1 MPPLA
6 LPLSVGAGMG
16 GGRQL
21 REMGLPMPLPSSGA
35 GISGP
40 SMLLRADAARSCAA
54 ARTAAK
60 LLLPP
65 ALASRLAEAGW
76 TTPPPTELLLE
87 LRPRLSGRAGDSRPA
102 MMCGESGAGATAG
115 DGDQREWASSLPGT
129 KGAMP
134 CDEQS
139 AHRPRGRVRQRSRA
153 LAVAGLP
160 ASQDPGLRDRQAPT
174 LALACIVD
182 GGGTPR
188 ALEAAARSH
197 CPCRRLFGPALR
209 LLVSHAAC
217 CLDSTPGL
225 LRGRGGAHR
234 RRRLQQYRLSSR
246 GRPRRGVL
254 QRSRCGAAAFCSRGI
269 SISSG
274 RASYRCAASRQG
286 AQAAAAA
293 SSAAKAA
300 GQAASGAAL
309 PRLGPRL
316 HSGCR
321 RGGAG
326 VRRLVIDVGLQPGEG
341 ALQVRFPSHGFSA
354 SGGRARARARAALL
368 AGMV

>member
-76 TTPPPTELLLE
+76 ATPPPTELLLE

-160 ASQDPGLRDRQAPT
+160 ASQDPGLRDRQAPHPH
-174 LALACIVD
+174 
-182 GGGTPR
+182 PR
-188 ALEAAARSH
+188 ACLHRRWRRHAAGSGSCCPIPLPLPAPVRPRAAPPGLPRCLLPGQHPRPAPRARGRAQATAPAAVPAQQPGAPAAR
-197 CPCRRLFGPALR
+197 RPA
-209 LLVSHAAC
+209 AQ
-217 CLDSTPGL
+217 P
-225 LRGRGGAHR
+225 LRGRRVLQPWHQHQQRQGQLPPRRQPAGSPGCCCCLQRRQGCWPGCQR
-234 RRRLQQYRLSSR
+234 RRA
-246 GRPRRGVL
+246 PK
-254 QRSRCGAAAFCSRGI
+254 AW
-269 SISSG
+269 
-274 RASYRCAASRQG
+274 
-286 AQAAAAA
+286 AAA
-293 SSAAKAA
+293 SFWLPAGRRW
-300 GQAASGAAL
+300 GQAAC
-309 PRLGPRL
+309 
-316 HSGCR
+316 H
-321 RGGAG
+321 
-326 VRRLVIDVGLQPGEG
+326 
-341 ALQVRFPSHGFSA
+341 
-354 SGGRARARARAALL
+354 
-368 AGMV
+368 